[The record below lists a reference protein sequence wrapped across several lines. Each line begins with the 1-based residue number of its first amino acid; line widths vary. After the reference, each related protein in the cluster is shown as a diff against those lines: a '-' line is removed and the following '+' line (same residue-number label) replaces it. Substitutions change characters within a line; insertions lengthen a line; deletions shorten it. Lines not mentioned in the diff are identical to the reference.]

1 MKFQETETVELK
13 AVAQDGIKKEIVA
26 FANSNGGT
34 VYVGVG
40 DDGTVLG
47 VEDADGCALQVSNMV
62 RDAVRPDVTMF
73 VSYETLNCDG
83 KAVVAV
89 KVQRGTNRPYYMA
102 KKGLRPEGV
111 YVRQGY
117 SSVPATDA
125 AIRQM
130 IKETDGDSFEDMALA
145 VNRCVELGGGQV
157 IVRSGKGHDM
167 EVHIDTD
174 EANAIAM
181 RGTPMMEVLP

>member
-111 YVRQGY
+111 YGVLLRPGDRCGHPADDQGDRRRQLRGH
-117 SSVPATDA
+117 
-125 AIRQM
+125 
-130 IKETDGDSFEDMALA
+130 ALPRPRA
-145 VNRCVELGGGQV
+145 HL
-157 IVRSGKGHDM
+157 
-167 EVHIDTD
+167 
-174 EANAIAM
+174 
-181 RGTPMMEVLP
+181 